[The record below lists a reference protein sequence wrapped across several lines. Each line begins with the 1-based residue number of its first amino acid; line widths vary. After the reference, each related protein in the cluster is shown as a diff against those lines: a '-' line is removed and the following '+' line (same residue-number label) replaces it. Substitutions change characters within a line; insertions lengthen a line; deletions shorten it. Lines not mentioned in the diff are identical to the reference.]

1 MRTGIIAKKLGMTK
15 IFHEDGKSLPVTVL
29 SIDSVRVVGH
39 KIQEKDG
46 YDALQVGIGEKKI
59 KRVNKALQG
68 YFEKAK
74 VKPCDKYVEFRINSD
89 NFVSIGSE
97 LSADHFLLGQYVD
110 VTGVSIGKGF
120 AGGMKRHNFG
130 GLEASHGVS
139 ISHRSH
145 GSTGQC
151 QDPGKVFKGKKMA
164 GHLGDQKT
172 TIQNLKVVSTDVE
185 RGLIFVNGAVPGA
198 RKSYVLIKDS
208 VKKDLSKEAPM
219 PAGLKKLD
227 DNVEGAAK
235 GHTSKSK
242 NREATDISDDSK
254 LDQVVKEGVSNEA

>member
-1 MRTGIIAKKLGMTK
+1 MRTGIIARKLGMTR

-29 SIDSVRVVGH
+29 SVDTARVVGH
-39 KIQEKDG
+39 KVHEKDG
-46 YDALQVGIGEKKI
+46 YDALQVGIGLKKTQ
-59 KRVNKALQG
+59 RVNKALQG

-74 VKPCDKYVEFRINSD
+74 VNPCDKFVEFRIDSK

-97 LSADHFLLGQYVD
+97 FSADHFLLGQYVD

-164 GHLGDQKT
+164 GHLGDQST
-172 TIQNLKVVSTDVE
+172 TIQNLKIISTDSE

-198 RKSYVLIKDS
+198 RKAYVLIKDS
-208 VKKDLSKEAPM
+208 VKKDLPKEAPM
-219 PAGLKKLD
+219 PAGLKKLNENIKESGGGD
-227 DNVEGAAK
+227 KVKNKESSNASETNTSNQVE
-235 GHTSKSK
+235 
-242 NREATDISDDSK
+242 
-254 LDQVVKEGVSNEA
+254 KEDTINEA